1 MTRFH
6 GCLSWSY
13 DATAALGHEFA
24 GAGLGYQW
32 LPRSEAAGRLCP
44 AVQASHR
51 PIRDNRN
58 VRISGA
64 RPDLPGSGVPDFFL
78 SYSSPRFSAS
88 HDQPAADEAL
98 PCTGGFCL
106 GRGGC
111 LSAAMRPALESVP
124 RT

>member
-32 LPRSEAAGRLCP
+32 LPRSEAAGRFRTSDL
-44 AVQASHR
+44 AGHR
-51 PIRDNRN
+51 PIRDNGN

-64 RPDLPGSGVPDFFL
+64 RPDLPGSGVQDFF
-78 SYSSPRFSAS
+78 SPTAVPAFQ
-88 HDQPAADEAL
+88 HDMISRPPMRLFLARVDSVWAA
-98 PCTGGFCL
+98 
-106 GRGGC
+106 
-111 LSAAMRPALESVP
+111 AAA
-124 RT
+124 